1 MESCELSEQ
10 LDCTHF
16 GESKRVNIPT
26 SLNNPRSHGI
36 TFCVDIEKSYDLAKH
51 AASLGSTIISS
62 SLPDFYNEAKHTFI
76 LANNPRLTFARML
89 SLFFVDVET
98 GQISAKAVVHEK
110 AIVHPSA
117 TIKDYAHVG
126 SGSII
131 GENCVI
137 EAGVVIGKNVTIG
150 RNCLVKANSVIGQE
164 GFGVEP
170 DELGNNVRIP
180 QIGGVVIGENV
191 MIGSLTT
198 ICSGTLEPTSIA
210 DHVMI
215 DDHVHVAH
223 NCTIG
228 MNSILTACVEISGSV
243 LVGSNVWIGPNSSIR
258 DGLVIGENAFIG
270 IGSVITKNCDSNGVY
285 VGVPGRKIR
294 SK

>member
-1 MESCELSEQ
+1 MESYELSEQ

-16 GESKRVNIPT
+16 GKSKKVHKPT
-26 SLNNPRSHGI
+26 SLNNPSNHGI
-36 TFCVDIEKSYDLAKH
+36 TFCVDIEKSYDRAKH
-51 AASLGSTIISS
+51 AASLGSAIISS
-62 SLPDFYNEAKHTFI
+62 SLPDFYDETKHTFI
-76 LANNPRLTFARML
+76 LTNNPRLTFARML
-89 SLFFVDVET
+89 SLFFVDGET
-98 GQISAKAVVHEK
+98 GQISATAVVHEK

-117 TIKDYAHVG
+117 TIKDYVHVG

-137 EAGVVIGKNVTIG
+137 ETGVVIGKNVTIG

-210 DHVMI
+210 DYVMI

-223 NCTIG
+223 NCRIG
-228 MNSILTACVEISGSV
+228 MNSILTACVEISG
-243 LVGSNVWIGPNSSIR
+243 
-258 DGLVIGENAFIG
+258 
-270 IGSVITKNCDSNGVY
+270 
-285 VGVPGRKIR
+285 
-294 SK
+294 